1 VKIRAIILFLF
12 ISSFFFGQGSKCDED
27 KILYEKGMAIIDLL
41 HEDYYFSE
49 NLHST
54 NLERK
59 KVIQETYNFI
69 VSQALV
75 YFNDI
80 ITNYPDS
87 DFYVLALHE
96 KANFE
101 YQLENIKV
109 AKEIFLKILN
119 LENNKWKFT
128 INDSL
133 MSLAAIAI
141 EEHEYELALQ
151 YLDKRKSNGLFY
163 FCGVER
169 DVTEIQIK
177 NMYNEI
183 QEGLK
188 KK

>member
-1 VKIRAIILFLF
+1 MHKLTFTLFLL
-12 ISSFFFGQGSKCDED
+12 ITNLFFGQESKSMED
-27 KILYEKGMAIIDLL
+27 KILYEKGQAIIALL
-41 HEDYYFSE
+41 HEDYYFFE
-49 NLHST
+49 NLHSS

-59 KVIQETYNFI
+59 KVMQETYNFI

-87 DFYVLALHE
+87 DFFVLALYD
-96 KANFE
+96 KAHFE
-101 YQLENIKV
+101 YQLDNKKV
-109 AKEIFLKILN
+109 AKEIYLKILN

-133 MSLAAIAI
+133 LSLAAIAI
-141 EEHEYELALQ
+141 EEQEYEQALQ

-163 FCGVER
+163 LCGVER
-169 DVTEIQIK
+169 DVKEIQMK

>member
-1 VKIRAIILFLF
+1 
-12 ISSFFFGQGSKCDED
+12 
-27 KILYEKGMAIIDLL
+27 M
-41 HEDYYFSE
+41 
-49 NLHST
+49 
-54 NLERK
+54 
-59 KVIQETYNFI
+59 
-69 VSQALV
+69 V

-101 YQLENIKV
+101 YQLDNIKV

-141 EEHEYELALQ
+141 EEHEYELAFQ

-163 FCGVER
+163 LCGVER
-169 DVTEIQIK
+169 DVKEIQMK